1 MAFFQLGLRRAA
13 ARLSRLPAAC
23 GPCVRQQW
31 PSKLPVPPNRVLSKL
46 GRASRSYTSNSVATP
61 QSKTPLE
68 FLSNNITKA
77 ETASSQSAGDSSSFP
92 KTNAKVVGYWLIGSA
107 ASVFGIVVFGGLTR
121 LTESGYVLCPAW
133 LERTEI

>member
-13 ARLSRLPAAC
+13 AHLSRVPAAC

-31 PSKLPVPPNRVLSKL
+31 HSKLPAPPSRVLSKL
-46 GRASRSYTSNSVATP
+46 GRASRSYASNSAAPTTEP
-61 QSKTPLE
+61 KTPLE
-68 FLSNNITKA
+68 FLSNNVTNA
-77 ETASSQSAGDSSSFP
+77 ARPTPETTSSQSSGGASSSSFP

-121 LTESGYVLCPAW
+121 LTESGYVL
-133 LERTEI
+133 